1 MLIFNVKSCMFF
13 NFKCSDA
20 KRFLIKNKI
29 MREKAKIKNI
39 YGLWVDPARH
49 GLCNADWAVS
59 RPHLKPSGPTRPRVG
74 RYEPG

>member
-1 MLIFNVKSCMFF
+1 MLIFNVKSCMLF

-39 YGLWVDPARH
+39 YGL
-49 GLCNADWAVS
+49 
-59 RPHLKPSGPTRPRVG
+59 
-74 RYEPG
+74 